1 MFYSTFVQTYEDE
14 ILKFIEE
21 IKNNFGDKNDKSF
34 LAIIFD
40 IDSFRNK
47 QLVINEEN
55 IEFDKDKNKNNDEIL
70 INNKKCLKSIFI

>member
-1 MFYSTFVQTYEDE
+1 M
-14 ILKFIEE
+14 KFIEE

-70 INNKKCLKSIFI
+70 MNYQKCLKSIFIYVLCY